1 MNRTRATALIAAL
14 AAGALALTAC
24 GSSSSAN
31 SSSPASPAGSSSA
44 AAGAPATSAGAG
56 ASSAPAAS
64 SVGSSAPAASGAVG
78 SSSAAPAGGG
88 ESITIGSAN
97 FAESAL
103 LANIYGEALKAKGV
117 SVTEKPKIGS
127 REVYIRAIKD
137 GSIDLIPEYSGAL
150 LAEVDPASKAASSA
164 DIYAALPAPLKAVGL
179 EVLAQ
184 SQAQDKDAIAVT
196 AETADKYKLK
206 TIGDLASHAGD
217 LTIGAG
223 PEFKTRADGIK
234 GLKSTYG
241 VEFGTFKTLDSGGP
255 LTVASLK
262 NGQVDAADIF
272 TTDPSIPANKFVLL
286 EDPKN
291 LYTAQNVLPLLN
303 SKKVTPAITAALNAV
318 SAKLDTETLTGLDKL
333 VYAGGDPKTVA
344 QTWLKAQGLS

>member
-24 GSSSSAN
+24 SSSSSA
-31 SSSPASPAGSSSA
+31 SPTSTAGSASA
-44 AAGAPATSAGAG
+44 AAPAASAGAA
-56 ASSAPAAS
+56 ASSAPAAAGAS
-64 SVGSSAPAASGAVG
+64 SSAPAASGAAG
-78 SSSAAPAGGG
+78 SASAAPAGGG
-88 ESITIGSAN
+88 GAITIGSAN
-97 FAESAL
+97 FAESGV
-103 LANIYGEALKAKGV
+103 LAAVYGEALKAKGV
-117 SVTEKPKIGS
+117 TVTEKPKIGS

-196 AETADKYKLK
+196 QETADKYKLK
-206 TIGDLASHAGD
+206 TIGDLAAHAGD

-241 VEFGTFKTLDSGGP
+241 VDFGTFKTLDSGGP

-291 LYTAQNVLPLLN
+291 LYTAQNVLPLIN
-303 SKKVTPAITAALNAV
+303 SKKVTPDHYVHLERGFGQAGHGDADQFGQA
-318 SAKLDTETLTGLDKL
+318 GLRRRRSQE
-333 VYAGGDPKTVA
+333 VA